1 MDRGSFWAQEC
12 WGESRREGG
21 RVARVYARDWGP
33 AAMGRGAGFWIWFFH
48 GIGLVCMSMCVVK
61 AGASRKVR
69 APSSL
74 GGGPARHAPS
84 PPRPAPLRKQALT
97 ATLYTGRSR
106 PWPQWLG
113 IGGGRRR
120 QARPPPGPA
129 PGPAGQR
136 DAPLPRSPP
145 PPVDAAG
152 RRGREGGGGGGG
164 LGPRWQAGAGG
175 EEGGGGAAA
184 GRCGARR
191 LPHPAGR
198 GPGLT
203 CALSN
208 AIEIVQPCFQS
219 DSLHNM

>member
-1 MDRGSFWAQEC
+1 VDRGSFWAQEC

-48 GIGLVCMSMCVVK
+48 SKGLVCMSMCVVK

-106 PWPQWLG
+106 PWPRWLG

-145 PPVDAAG
+145 VAS
-152 RRGREGGGGGGG
+152 RGRGG
-164 LGPRWQAGAGG
+164 QAGAGG
-175 EEGGGGAAA
+175 GWG
-184 GRCGARR
+184 
-191 LPHPAGR
+191 GR
-198 GPGLT
+198 GPGAAVAGWRGRGGGGWGRCCWPAR
-203 CALSN
+203 CAAS
-208 AIEIVQPCFQS
+208 APPCWAWPWPHLCVEQRY
-219 DSLHNM
+219 